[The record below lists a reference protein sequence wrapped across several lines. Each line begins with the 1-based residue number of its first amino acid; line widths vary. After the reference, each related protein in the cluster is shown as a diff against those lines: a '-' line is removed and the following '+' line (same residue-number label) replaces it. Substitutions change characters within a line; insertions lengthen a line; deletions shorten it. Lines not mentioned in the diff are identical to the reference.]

1 MNARLHS
8 QRTALSFFLSFLAV
22 FAMSC
27 ASAGNNFDES
37 KISQIKKGETTEAD
51 LVGMFGAPQNRSVN
65 SDSGLTLTWI
75 YSEAR
80 VKGES
85 FIPYAGPFLG
95 GTRSKSKTLSVMLA
109 DNKVTSYTY
118 TGGGTETR
126 NMTQDTPKN

>member
-8 QRTALSFFLSFLAV
+8 PRTALSFFLSLLAV
-22 FAMSC
+22 LAMSC
-27 ASAGNNFDES
+27 ASVGNNFDES

-51 LVGMFGAPQNRSVN
+51 LVAMFGEPQNRSVN

-75 YSEAR
+75 YSEAK

-109 DNKVTSYTY
+109 DNKVTTYTY
-118 TGGGTETR
+118 SGGGTETR